1 VTPPGNQAP
10 VANAG
15 TPRSVSTGTTV
26 ALNGTGSTDP
36 EGAALSYAWV
46 LQVPGGSSASL
57 STNTSSQPSFVA
69 DVAGSYTATLTVSDG
84 ALTSSAS
91 VVITAQAPPPP
102 SGGNQP
108 PVANAGAARTVTT
121 GTTVALNGTGST
133 DPEGAALSYAWVL
146 QVPGGSGAKLSSA
159 TSSQPSFVADVAGS
173 YTATLTV
180 SDGALTSSARVV
192 ITAQAPPPP
201 PPPSLDGAALY
212 TAKCQSCHG
221 AIKPIFSRNARDAA
235 RIQTAIDNNRGGMG
249 SLKSLTTAEVQA
261 IAAAVTA
268 ANP

>member
-1 VTPPGNQAP
+1 MTPPVTPPSGGNQPP

-15 TPRSVSTGTTV
+15 TPRSVTTGTTV

-57 STNTSSQPSFVA
+57 SSATSGQPSFVA

-91 VVITAQAPPPP
+91 VVITAQAP
-102 SGGNQP
+102 
-108 PVANAGAARTVTT
+108 T
-121 GTTVALNGTGST
+121 
-133 DPEGAALSYAWVL
+133 
-146 QVPGGSGAKLSSA
+146 
-159 TSSQPSFVADVAGS
+159 
-173 YTATLTV
+173 
-180 SDGALTSSARVV
+180 
-192 ITAQAPPPP
+192 PP
-201 PPPSLDGAALY
+201 PPPSIDGAALY

-221 AIKPIFSRNARDAA
+221 AIKPIFSRNARDAT
-235 RIQTAIDNNRGGMG
+235 RIQAAINNNKGGMG
-249 SLKSLTTAEVQA
+249 FLSSLTAAEVQA

>member
-1 VTPPGNQAP
+1 MT
-10 VANAG
+10 
-15 TPRSVSTGTTV
+15 TGTTV

-57 STNTSSQPSFVA
+57 SSATTSQPTFVA
-69 DVAGSYTATLTVSDG
+69 DVAGAYTATLTVSDG

-91 VVITAQAPPPP
+91 VA
-102 SGGNQP
+102 
-108 PVANAGAARTVTT
+108 
-121 GTTVALNGTGST
+121 
-133 DPEGAALSYAWVL
+133 
-146 QVPGGSGAKLSSA
+146 
-159 TSSQPSFVADVAGS
+159 
-173 YTATLTV
+173 
-180 SDGALTSSARVV
+180 

-201 PPPSLDGAALY
+201 PPPSIDGAALY

-221 AIKPIFSRNARDAA
+221 AIKPIFSRNSRDATK
-235 RIQTAIDNNRGGMG
+235 IQAAINNNKGGMG
-249 SLKSLTTAEVQA
+249 FLSSLTAAEVQA